1 MPVRK
6 ALCLQMLKIFRK
18 EKKIS
23 KNLKILV
30 FIINEAFFLR
40 HTSLN
45 VEIDVFYGQTD
56 LDVSDRFEEEVKLIK
71 KIKNFNID
79 TNSIKVYSSPLK
91 RCIKLTNKLTKNYIV
106 DERIKEMN
114 LGDWEMKK
122 MSSISKKEKLDW
134 ENNLLSFKIPNG
146 ESNNEF
152 LKRLKSFLE
161 DIFKFN
167 EDALIVCHAGSI
179 NGMLSLLTKEPFD
192 KMVKNYWELIKHG
205 SLSLIE
211 LKNELIITKIIGK

>member
-1 MPVRK
+1 MK
-6 ALCLQMLKIFRK
+6 L
-18 EKKIS
+18 
-23 KNLKILV
+23 
-30 FIINEAFFLR
+30 FFLR

-71 KIKNFNID
+71 KKIKNFNID
-79 TNSIKVYSSPLK
+79 TNNIKVYSSPLK

-152 LKRLKSFLE
+152 LKRLKSFLD

>member
-1 MPVRK
+1 MK
-6 ALCLQMLKIFRK
+6 L
-18 EKKIS
+18 
-23 KNLKILV
+23 
-30 FIINEAFFLR
+30 FFLR

-45 VEIDVFYGQTD
+45 VGLDVFYGQTD
-56 LDVSDRFEEEVKLIK
+56 LDVSDRFEEEVKLIQK

-91 RCIKLTNKLTKNYIV
+91 RCIKLTNMLTKNYII

-205 SLSLIE
+205 SISLIE

>member
-1 MPVRK
+1 MK
-6 ALCLQMLKIFRK
+6 L
-18 EKKIS
+18 
-23 KNLKILV
+23 
-30 FIINEAFFLR
+30 FFLR

-71 KIKNFNID
+71 KKIKNFNID

-91 RCIKLTNKLTKNYIV
+91 RCIKLTNKLTKNYVV

-146 ESNNEF
+146 ESNNDF
-152 LKRLKSFLE
+152 LKRLKSFL
-161 DIFKFN
+161 DDLYKFN

-211 LKNELIITKIIGK
+211 LKNELIIEKIIGK

>member
-1 MPVRK
+1 MK
-6 ALCLQMLKIFRK
+6 L
-18 EKKIS
+18 
-23 KNLKILV
+23 
-30 FIINEAFFLR
+30 FFLR
-40 HTSLN
+40 HTSLK
-45 VEIDVFYGQTD
+45 VGVDVFYGQTD
-56 LDVSDRFEEEVKLIK
+56 LDVSDKFEKEVKLIK
-71 KIKNFNID
+71 KKILDFNID
-79 TNSIKVYSSPLK
+79 TSTIKVYSSPLK
-91 RCIKLTNKLTKNYIV
+91 RCIKLTNRLTENYIV

-122 MSSISKKEKLDW
+122 MSSIPDKEKLEW

-152 LKRLKSFLE
+152 LERLQSFLD

-167 EDALIVCHAGSI
+167 EDALIICHAGSI

-211 LKNELIITKIIGK
+211 LKNKLIIKKKIGK

>member
-1 MPVRK
+1 MK
-6 ALCLQMLKIFRK
+6 L
-18 EKKIS
+18 
-23 KNLKILV
+23 
-30 FIINEAFFLR
+30 FFLR

-56 LDVSDRFEEEVKLIK
+56 LDVSDSFEEEVKLIQK

-79 TNSIKVYSSPLK
+79 TNSIKVYTSPLR
-91 RCIKLTNKLTKNYIV
+91 RCIKLTNKLTENYII
-106 DERIKEMN
+106 DQRIKEMN

-122 MSSISKKEKLDW
+122 MSSISNKEKLDW

>member
-1 MPVRK
+1 MK
-6 ALCLQMLKIFRK
+6 L
-18 EKKIS
+18 
-23 KNLKILV
+23 
-30 FIINEAFFLR
+30 FFLR

-45 VEIDVFYGQTD
+45 VDIDVFYGQTD
-56 LDVSDRFEEEVKLIK
+56 LDVSDRFEEEVKLIQK

-91 RCIKLTNKLTKNYIV
+91 RCIKLTNKLTENYIV

-161 DIFKFN
+161 DIFKCN

>member
-1 MPVRK
+1 MK
-6 ALCLQMLKIFRK
+6 L
-18 EKKIS
+18 
-23 KNLKILV
+23 
-30 FIINEAFFLR
+30 FFLR

-71 KIKNFNID
+71 KKIKNFNID
-79 TNSIKVYSSPLK
+79 TKTIKVYSSPLK
-91 RCIKLTNKLTKNYIV
+91 RCIKLTNKLTENYMV

-152 LKRLKSFLE
+152 LKRLKSFLD

-211 LKNELIITKIIGK
+211 LKNELIIKKIIGK

>member
-1 MPVRK
+1 MK
-6 ALCLQMLKIFRK
+6 L
-18 EKKIS
+18 
-23 KNLKILV
+23 
-30 FIINEAFFLR
+30 FFLR

-56 LDVSDRFEEEVKLIK
+56 LDVSDRFEKEVKLIKK

-79 TNSIKVYSSPLK
+79 TNYIKVYSSPLK

-211 LKNELIITKIIGK
+211 LKNELIIKKIIGK

>member
-1 MPVRK
+1 MK
-6 ALCLQMLKIFRK
+6 L
-18 EKKIS
+18 
-23 KNLKILV
+23 
-30 FIINEAFFLR
+30 FFLR

-71 KIKNFNID
+71 KKIKNFNID
-79 TNSIKVYSSPLK
+79 TNYIKVYSSPLK

-211 LKNELIITKIIGK
+211 LKNELIIKKIIGK

>member
-1 MPVRK
+1 MK
-6 ALCLQMLKIFRK
+6 L
-18 EKKIS
+18 
-23 KNLKILV
+23 
-30 FIINEAFFLR
+30 FFLR

-56 LDVSDRFEEEVKLIK
+56 LDVSDRFEEEVKLIQK

-91 RCIKLTNKLTKNYIV
+91 RCIKLTNKLTENFIV

-134 ENNLLSFKIPNG
+134 ENNLLSFQIPNG

-152 LKRLKSFLE
+152 LKRLKNFLD

>member
-1 MPVRK
+1 MK
-6 ALCLQMLKIFRK
+6 L
-18 EKKIS
+18 
-23 KNLKILV
+23 
-30 FIINEAFFLR
+30 FFLR

-45 VEIDVFYGQTD
+45 VGLDVFYGQTD
-56 LDVSDRFEEEVKLIK
+56 LDVSDRFEEEVKLIQK

-91 RCIKLTNKLTKNYIV
+91 RCIKLTNMLTKNYII

-205 SLSLIE
+205 SISLIE
-211 LKNELIITKIIGK
+211 LKNESIITKIIGK

>member
-1 MPVRK
+1 MK
-6 ALCLQMLKIFRK
+6 L
-18 EKKIS
+18 
-23 KNLKILV
+23 
-30 FIINEAFFLR
+30 FFLR

-56 LDVSDRFEEEVKLIK
+56 LDVSDRFEEEVKLIQK

-91 RCIKLTNKLTKNYIV
+91 RCIKLTNKLTENYIV

-122 MSSISKKEKLDW
+122 MSSISKKEKLNW

-179 NGMLSLLTKEPFD
+179 NGMLSILTKEPFD

>member
-1 MPVRK
+1 MK
-6 ALCLQMLKIFRK
+6 L
-18 EKKIS
+18 
-23 KNLKILV
+23 
-30 FIINEAFFLR
+30 FFLR

-45 VEIDVFYGQTD
+45 VDIDVFYGQTD
-56 LDVSDRFEEEVKLIK
+56 LDVSDRFEQEVKLIQK

-152 LKRLKSFLE
+152 LKRLKSFLD

-205 SLSLIE
+205 SISLIE
-211 LKNELIITKIIGK
+211 LKNESIITKIIGK

>member
-1 MPVRK
+1 MK
-6 ALCLQMLKIFRK
+6 L
-18 EKKIS
+18 
-23 KNLKILV
+23 
-30 FIINEAFFLR
+30 FFLR

-56 LDVSDRFEEEVKLIK
+56 LDVSDNFEEEVELIK
-71 KIKNFNID
+71 KKILDFNID
-79 TNSIKVYSSPLK
+79 TGFIKVYSSPLK
-91 RCIKLTNKLTKNYIV
+91 RCVKLTNRLTDTYII

-122 MSSISKKEKLDW
+122 MSSISKKEKLEW

-161 DIFKFN
+161 DIYKFN

-205 SLSLIE
+205 SLSMIE
-211 LKNELIITKIIGK
+211 LKNELIIKKIIGK

>member
-1 MPVRK
+1 MK
-6 ALCLQMLKIFRK
+6 L
-18 EKKIS
+18 
-23 KNLKILV
+23 
-30 FIINEAFFLR
+30 FFLR

-56 LDVSDRFEEEVKLIK
+56 LDVSDTFEEEVQLIQK
-71 KIKNFNID
+71 KIQNFNID

-91 RCIKLTNKLTKNYIV
+91 RCIKLTNKLTENYIV

-122 MSSISKKEKLDW
+122 MSSISEKEKLDW

-152 LKRLKSFLE
+152 LKRLNSFLE
-161 DIFKFN
+161 DIFKLN

>member
-1 MPVRK
+1 MK
-6 ALCLQMLKIFRK
+6 L
-18 EKKIS
+18 
-23 KNLKILV
+23 
-30 FIINEAFFLR
+30 FFLR

-45 VEIDVFYGQTD
+45 VDIDVFYGQTD
-56 LDVSDRFEEEVKLIK
+56 LDVSDRFEEEVKLIQK

-91 RCIKLTNKLTKNYIV
+91 RCIKLTNKLTENFIV

>member
-1 MPVRK
+1 
-6 ALCLQMLKIFRK
+6 MLKIF
-18 EKKIS
+18 KKDKNVS

-56 LDVSDRFEEEVKLIK
+56 LDVSDSFEEEVKLIQK

-79 TNSIKVYSSPLK
+79 TNSIKVYTSPLR
-91 RCIKLTNKLTKNYIV
+91 RCIKLTNKLTENYII

-152 LKRLKSFLE
+152 LKRLKNFLD

>member
-1 MPVRK
+1 MK
-6 ALCLQMLKIFRK
+6 L
-18 EKKIS
+18 
-23 KNLKILV
+23 
-30 FIINEAFFLR
+30 FFLR

-56 LDVSDRFEEEVKLIK
+56 LDVSDRFEEEVKLIQK

>member
-1 MPVRK
+1 MK
-6 ALCLQMLKIFRK
+6 L
-18 EKKIS
+18 
-23 KNLKILV
+23 
-30 FIINEAFFLR
+30 FFLR

-56 LDVSDRFEEEVKLIK
+56 LDVSDRFEEEVKLIQK

-79 TNSIKVYSSPLK
+79 TKSIKVYSSPLK
-91 RCIKLTNKLTKNYIV
+91 RCIKLTNKLTENYIV

-161 DIFKFN
+161 DISKSN

-205 SLSLIE
+205 SLSLVE

>member
-1 MPVRK
+1 MK
-6 ALCLQMLKIFRK
+6 L
-18 EKKIS
+18 
-23 KNLKILV
+23 
-30 FIINEAFFLR
+30 FFLR

-45 VEIDVFYGQTD
+45 VDIDVFYGQTD
-56 LDVSDRFEEEVKLIK
+56 LDVSDRFEEEVKLIQK

-91 RCIKLTNKLTKNYIV
+91 RCIKLTNKLTENFIV

-152 LKRLKSFLE
+152 LKRLKSFLD

-211 LKNELIITKIIGK
+211 LKNELIIKKIIGK

>member
-1 MPVRK
+1 MR
-6 ALCLQMLKIFRK
+6 L
-18 EKKIS
+18 
-23 KNLKILV
+23 
-30 FIINEAFFLR
+30 FFLR
-40 HTSLN
+40 HTSLK

-56 LDVSDRFEEEVKLIK
+56 LDVSDNFEEEVILIK
-71 KIKNFNID
+71 KKILNFNID
-79 TNSIKVYSSPLK
+79 TDSIKVYSSPLK
-91 RCIKLTNKLTKNYIV
+91 RCIKLTNTLTENYII

-122 MSSISKKEKLDW
+122 MTSIPEREKLEW

-146 ESNNEF
+146 ESNEEF

-161 DIFKFN
+161 DIFKLN

-211 LKNELIITKIIGK
+211 LKNKLKKKKIIGK

>member
-1 MPVRK
+1 MK
-6 ALCLQMLKIFRK
+6 L
-18 EKKIS
+18 
-23 KNLKILV
+23 
-30 FIINEAFFLR
+30 FFLR

-56 LDVSDRFEEEVKLIK
+56 LDVSDSFEEEVKLIQK

-79 TNSIKVYSSPLK
+79 TNSIKVYTSPLR
-91 RCIKLTNKLTKNYIV
+91 RCIKLTNKLTENYII

-122 MSSISKKEKLDW
+122 MSSISNKEKLDW

>member
-1 MPVRK
+1 MK
-6 ALCLQMLKIFRK
+6 L
-18 EKKIS
+18 
-23 KNLKILV
+23 
-30 FIINEAFFLR
+30 FFLR

-56 LDVSDRFEEEVKLIK
+56 LDVSDRFEEEVKLIKK

-167 EDALIVCHAGSI
+167 EDVLIVCHAGSI

-211 LKNELIITKIIGK
+211 LKNELIIKKIIGK

>member
-1 MPVRK
+1 MK
-6 ALCLQMLKIFRK
+6 L
-18 EKKIS
+18 
-23 KNLKILV
+23 
-30 FIINEAFFLR
+30 FFLR

-56 LDVSDRFEEEVKLIK
+56 LDVSDSFEEEVKLIQK

-91 RCIKLTNKLTKNYIV
+91 RCIKLTNKLTENYIV

-152 LKRLKSFLE
+152 LKRLKSFLD

>member
-1 MPVRK
+1 MR
-6 ALCLQMLKIFRK
+6 L
-18 EKKIS
+18 
-23 KNLKILV
+23 
-30 FIINEAFFLR
+30 FFLR
-40 HTSLN
+40 HTSLK

-56 LDVSDRFEEEVKLIK
+56 LDVSDNFEEEVIIIK
-71 KIKNFNID
+71 KKILNFNID
-79 TNSIKVYSSPLK
+79 TGSIKIYSSPLK
-91 RCIKLTNKLTKNYIV
+91 RCIKLTKRLTKNFII

-122 MSSISKKEKLDW
+122 MTSIPEREKLEW

-146 ESNNEF
+146 ESNEEF

-161 DIFKFN
+161 DIFKLN

-211 LKNELIITKIIGK
+211 LKNELIMKKIIGK

>member
-1 MPVRK
+1 MK
-6 ALCLQMLKIFRK
+6 L
-18 EKKIS
+18 
-23 KNLKILV
+23 
-30 FIINEAFFLR
+30 FFLR

-45 VEIDVFYGQTD
+45 VDIDVFYGQTD
-56 LDVSDRFEEEVKLIK
+56 LDVSDRFEQEVKLIQK

-79 TNSIKVYSSPLK
+79 TNSIKVYSSPLR
-91 RCIKLTNKLTKNYIV
+91 RCIKLTNKLTENYIV

>member
-1 MPVRK
+1 MK
-6 ALCLQMLKIFRK
+6 L
-18 EKKIS
+18 
-23 KNLKILV
+23 
-30 FIINEAFFLR
+30 FFLR

-45 VEIDVFYGQTD
+45 VDIDVFYGQTD
-56 LDVSDRFEEEVKLIK
+56 LDVSDRFEQEVKLIQK

-91 RCIKLTNKLTKNYIV
+91 RCIKLTNKLTENYIV

-122 MSSISKKEKLDW
+122 MSSISKKDKLNW

-211 LKNELIITKIIGK
+211 LKNKLIIKKIIGK